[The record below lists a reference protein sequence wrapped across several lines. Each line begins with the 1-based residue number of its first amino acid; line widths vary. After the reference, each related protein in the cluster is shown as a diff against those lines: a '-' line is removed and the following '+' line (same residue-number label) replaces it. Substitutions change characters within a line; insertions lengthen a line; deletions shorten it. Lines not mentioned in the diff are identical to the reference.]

1 MISGNTINHKNNM
14 AGLKSLVKDTALYG
28 LSSMVGRF
36 LNYLLVPLYT
46 AVLPAASGGYGVV
59 TNVYAWAG
67 LIMVLLTFCQLVG
80 RRSGESICQF
90 TDFGRGHFTDICHSL
105 PDVSPTGL
113 SSIGIW
119 RSSRF
124 HRNDDYSDGTRC
136 FSVHSVC
143 LSAFQEAAH

>member
-1 MISGNTINHKNNM
+1 M

-67 LIMVLLTFCQLVG
+67 
-80 RRSGESICQF
+80 
-90 TDFGRGHFTDICHSL
+90 
-105 PDVSPTGL
+105 
-113 SSIGIW
+113 
-119 RSSRF
+119 
-124 HRNDDYSDGTRC
+124 
-136 FSVHSVC
+136 
-143 LSAFQEAAH
+143 